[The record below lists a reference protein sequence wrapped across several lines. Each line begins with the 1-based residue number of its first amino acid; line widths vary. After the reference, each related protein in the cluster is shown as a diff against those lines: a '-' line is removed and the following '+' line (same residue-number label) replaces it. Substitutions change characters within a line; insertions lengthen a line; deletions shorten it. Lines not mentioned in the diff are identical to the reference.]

1 MISESENQQNGKI
14 YFEDFCK
21 MMDVDQVVENQEL
34 SSKRNSLSLSLSPEK
49 MKKKVEEKIEK
60 IEEVKNESI

>member
-21 MMDVDQVVENQEL
+21 MMDVDQVAENQEI
-34 SSKRNSLSLSLSPEK
+34 SSKRNSLSLPLSPEK